1 MLTLL
6 WLLCMPIVLTD
17 LIARRIPNVWLLCVG
32 VPALI
37 WVVWQAWQTG
47 PGVLWVH
54 GLGALLGLIVL
65 LPFWWRGVMAAGDVK
80 LFAVIGLV
88 AGYPALLPVWCLAS
102 VAAGVHALVL
112 LTGQMKGLTRC
123 RERWVASRSW
133 QRILQCRAGRVGL
146 PYGAYLAA
154 AALVIHQYHT

>member
-6 WLLCMPIVLTD
+6 WLLCVPIMVTD
-17 LIARRIPNVWLLCVG
+17 LIARRIPNVWLLWVG
-32 VPALI
+32 ALALAWI
-37 WVVWQAWQTG
+37 GWRAWQG
-47 PGVLWVH
+47 EPRVLWVH

-65 LPFWWRGVMAAGDVK
+65 LPFWWRGVMGAGDVK
-80 LFAVIGLV
+80 LFALIGLI

-112 LTGQMKGLTRC
+112 LTGRLAWLKRW
-123 RERWVASRSW
+123 RERMAATATW
-133 QRILQCRAGRVGL
+133 QRVERWRAGRIGL

-154 AALVIHQYHT
+154 AALVVR

>member
-6 WLLCMPIVLTD
+6 WLLCVPIVLTD
-17 LIARRIPNVWLLCVG
+17 LLARRIPNVWLLCVG
-32 VPALI
+32 ALTLVWI
-37 WVVWQAWQTG
+37 AWQAWHGG
-47 PGVLWVH
+47 PRVLWVH

-88 AGYPALLPVWCLAS
+88 AGYPVLLPVWCLAS

-112 LTGQMKGLTRC
+112 LSARRKWLVRW
-123 RERWVASRSW
+123 RERWAASHAW
-133 QRILQCRAGRVGL
+133 QRILQWRAGRVGL

-154 AALVIHQYHT
+154 AALVVR

>member
-6 WLLCMPIVLTD
+6 WLLCVPIVMTD

-32 VPALI
+32 ALALV
-37 WVVWQAWQTG
+37 WVVWQAWHGG
-47 PGVLWVH
+47 PRVLWVH
-54 GLGALLGLIVL
+54 GLGALLGLVVL
-65 LPFWWRGVMAAGDVK
+65 LPFWWRGVMGAGDVK
-80 LFAVIGLV
+80 LFALIGLV

-112 LTGQMKGLTRC
+112 LTGRLKWLA
-123 RERWVASRSW
+123 RWGDALATSRVW
-133 QRILQCRAGRVGL
+133 QRILHWRDGRIGL

-154 AALVIHQYHT
+154 AALVVR